1 MFPCYDICINNYNPR
16 YSSRLRSPVTCGV
29 RGGGYRLLHC
39 CSLCHIKTCQT
50 RKHQSGLKSYFPK
63 LLINFIKFCS
73 FLIRKR
79 FSCLKLLYF
88 IIMFWQP
95 QKYFAINQLIMF
107 FNRYSR
113 MKFTIQ
119 KSFKVLDYGYGTGGG
134 KDIS

>member
-1 MFPCYDICINNYNPR
+1 MN
-16 YSSRLRSPVTCGV
+16 
-29 RGGGYRLLHC
+29 
-39 CSLCHIKTCQT
+39 CSI
-50 RKHQSGLKSYFPK
+50 LK
-63 LLINFIKFCS
+63 
-73 FLIRKR
+73 RKR